1 MSWRFGA
8 DSHVGRVRTQNEDA
22 FGADIPRGLFIVADG
37 MGGHAAGEIASKLAI
52 RSATEGVALLPPR
65 SSREAARDQIHD
77 AIANA
82 NRVIIIEGQA
92 HLEQCGMGTTTTAL
106 LVSEQGWWVV
116 GHVGDSR
123 AYLVRAGVV
132 TQITE
137 DHTYVQELVN
147 QGRISDEE
155 ARIHPR
161 SSLLTRALGTNPHV
175 QVDVFDGDLLGGDR
189 FVLASDGLMSMLP
202 EPRIRQLLTGAYVP
216 DELVGL
222 LIEAANQAGGYDN
235 VTAIVV
241 DAALERQDVTE
252 AS

>member
-1 MSWRFGA
+1 MSWQFCA
-8 DSHVGRVRTQNEDA
+8 DSDVGRVRTQNEDA
-22 FGADIPRGLFIVADG
+22 FAADDPPGLFIVADG
-37 MGGHAAGEIASKLAI
+37 MGGHAAGEIASKLAV
-52 RSATEGVALLPPR
+52 RCASEGVALLSQRCPR
-65 SSREAARDQIHD
+65 QAARDQMHD
-77 AIANA
+77 AIVDA

-92 HLEQCGMGTTTTAL
+92 HPEQCGMGTTTTAL

-123 AYLVRAGVV
+123 AYIVRAGVV

-155 ARIHPR
+155 ARVHPR
-161 SSLLTRALGTNPHV
+161 ASLLTRALGTNPHV
-175 QVDVFDGDLLGGDR
+175 QVDVFDGDLLDGDR
-189 FVLASDGLMSMLP
+189 LVLASDGVMTMLP
-202 EPRIRQLLTGAYVP
+202 EPRIRQLLTGAYAP

-241 DAALERQDVTE
+241 DAALEPQDVTE